1 MKKLKKEKLENSP
14 LGKLVKVNGKN
25 IHIYAEGEGKN
36 TIVFLAGHGTNCPT
50 LDFKILW
57 EKMLDDY
64 RIVVVERSGYGW
76 SDISNNPKDIDSLL
90 EETRKSLNLA
100 GETGPFILFPHS
112 MSGLESIYWAQ
123 KHPNEI
129 KAIIGLD
136 ACVPE
141 TYDILPKE
149 NKAKLLFTYVISRIG
164 MSRFMPGSDLKKYFP
179 ILKSS
184 ILNDEEKNK
193 YIKIFY
199 KNSFSKD
206 MLRETKYMKKNSK
219 KIRELNPP
227 VNTPMLFFISK
238 KQDSS
243 IKNWGKVIIDYLSK
257 IPKSKY
263 YYLDTDHYVHYH
275 KSDIIVEKSKS
286 FLKK

>member
-1 MKKLKKEKLENSP
+1 
-14 LGKLVKVNGKN
+14 
-25 IHIYAEGEGKN
+25 
-36 TIVFLAGHGTNCPT
+36 
-50 LDFKILW
+50 
-57 EKMLDDY
+57 MLDDY

-76 SDISNNPKDIDSLL
+76 SDISNNQKDIDSLL

-164 MSRFMPGSDLKKYFP
+164 MSRFTPGSDLKKYFP

-184 ILNDEEKNK
+184 FLNDEEKNK

-206 MLRETKYMKKNSK
+206 MLRETKYMKK
-219 KIRELNPP
+219 I
-227 VNTPMLFFISK
+227 
-238 KQDSS
+238 
-243 IKNWGKVIIDYLSK
+243 
-257 IPKSKY
+257 
-263 YYLDTDHYVHYH
+263 
-275 KSDIIVEKSKS
+275 
-286 FLKK
+286 LKK